1 MIGTIVNVITVAI
14 GSTVGLLLRDKLPQ
28 SLIKAVF
35 SALGLF
41 TILIGIKTA
50 FDTSDLFSV
59 VISLVIGAVLGQA
72 LALEERLT
80 ATIEKLKRKG
90 TEKEEGKDR
99 FAEGLVTAFILFCIG
114 AMTFIGCLNEGLR
127 GDRSTILTKSIMD
140 LFSSVALA
148 SAFGRGVLFSIIPLL
163 IYQGGLTLGASWLEP
178 YLTEEIQSV
187 ILGCGGILLI
197 GLGLNILNVTKLK
210 IINMA
215 PSLLLAPFFAIYIP
229 KAMNYLNCLFDSVIS

>member
-28 SLIKAVF
+28 PLIKAVF

-41 TILIGIKTA
+41 TILIGVKTA

-72 LALEERLT
+72 LRLEERIT
-80 ATIEKLKRKG
+80 SAIEKLKQKG
-90 TEKEEGKDR
+90 GKKEDGKDR

-163 IYQGGLTLGASWLEP
+163 IYQGALTLGASWLEP
-178 YLTEEIQSV
+178 YLTAEIQSV

-197 GLGLNILNVTKLK
+197 GLGLNILDITKLK
-210 IINMA
+210 IINLA
-215 PSLLLAPFFAIYIP
+215 PSLLLAPLFAVYVP
-229 KAMNYLNCLFDSVIS
+229 KLMNYLNCRFDSLI

>member
-28 SLIKAVF
+28 PLIKAVF
-35 SALGLF
+35 TALGLF

-50 FDTSDLFSV
+50 FDTSDLFAV

-72 LALEERLT
+72 LRLEERIT
-80 ATIEKLKRKG
+80 SSIDKLKQKG
-90 TEKEEGKDR
+90 GKNEEGKDR

-114 AMTFIGCLNEGLR
+114 AMTFIGCLNEGLK

-148 SAFGRGVLFSIIPLL
+148 SAFGRGVLFSIIPLFL
-163 IYQGGLTLGASWLEP
+163 YQGALTLGASWLEP
-178 YLTEEIQSV
+178 YLTAEIQSV

-197 GLGLNILNVTKLK
+197 GLGLNILDVTKLK
-210 IINMA
+210 IINLA
-215 PSLLLAPFFAIYIP
+215 PSLLLAPLFAVYVP
-229 KAMNYLNCLFDSVIS
+229 KLMDYLNCLFDSFI